1 MKVESPFL
9 TTREVAEY
17 YRVKPQ
23 MVIEWI
29 REGLLPGA
37 IDIGRKR
44 PVYRIPKDS
53 LNAVIKN
60 ISQSLPDGVEEI
72 IKRT

>member
-1 MKVESPFL
+1 MKNTVESPFL
-9 TTREVAEY
+9 TTREVADY

-37 IDIGRKR
+37 INIGRKR
-44 PVYRIPKDS
+44 PTYRIPKDS
-53 LNAVIKN
+53 LNAFIRN
-60 ISQSLPDGVEEI
+60 ASQSLPEGVKKI
-72 IKRT
+72 I